1 MKKFVG
7 RSGLVA
13 HLGTNDSREIVSRME
28 KGDEKAQFVY
38 EAMCYQIA
46 KEIGRIST
54 VFCGIVDQIVLTGGL
69 AYSPELVESV
79 RQKVEF
85 IAPVTVMPG
94 ENELEALAFGALR
107 VLTGDEEA
115 RNY

>member
-1 MKKFVG
+1 MQ
-7 RSGLVA
+7 
-13 HLGTNDSREIVSRME
+13 D
-28 KGDEKAQFVY
+28 GDEKAAFYY

-69 AYSPELVESV
+69 AYSNELVESV
-79 RQKVEF
+79 RERVEF

-94 ENELEALAFGALR
+94 ENELEALAFGALA
-107 VLTGDEEA
+107 VLRGDEEA
-115 RNY
+115 KEY